1 MRWLMILGLCMVV
14 LSGCAQQVDT
24 SADASGENVEP
35 TVSVDSSPPRQSG
48 LTFVSAGSAN
58 ATDGNVTI
66 GMDISVME

>member
-1 MRWLMILGLCMVV
+1 MILGLCMVV

-24 SADASGENVEP
+24 SVDVDTSGENVEP
-35 TVSVDSSPPRQSG
+35 TVFVDSSPPRQSG

-66 GMDISVME
+66 GMDISVIE